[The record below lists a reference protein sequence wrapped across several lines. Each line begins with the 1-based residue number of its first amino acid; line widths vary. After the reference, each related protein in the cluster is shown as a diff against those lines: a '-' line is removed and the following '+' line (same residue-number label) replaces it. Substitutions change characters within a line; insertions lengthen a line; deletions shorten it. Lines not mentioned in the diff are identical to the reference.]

1 LRRRLYMDP
10 QSELARQT
18 LARLMPSAWAA
29 HLVVG
34 SNRSLPPVRS
44 WLYAPGNNPKL
55 LERVFSAGADAVIL
69 DLEDAVPPDQKE
81 RARQLVAEVVRARA
95 GRPGPALFVRVNHPD
110 TGLGEADLHAVVGPG
125 LDGLRVPKVE
135 GAETARQVDDWISQA
150 EARNSLEPGGVALVC
165 NVESAAGV
173 WRADAI
179 AAARPRVLAL
189 AFGGVDFGRDIGAT
203 TGPDGVETLYARS
216 HLVLASRVAGVR
228 PPIDGVYT
236 QLADEAGL
244 ERTTQQAR
252 ALGFFGRS
260 AIHPRQVAVI
270 NRIFTPTADEL
281 AWAGQVIDTARKAEQ
296 ALASGAVQLATGE
309 FVDVAVVRR
318 AEALVQLA
326 AALRAA
332 RSNEEV
338 QPS

>member
-1 LRRRLYMDP
+1 M
-10 QSELARQT
+10 SK
-18 LARLMPSAWAA
+18 
-29 HLVVG
+29 
-34 SNRSLPPVRS
+34 RSLPPLRS

-69 DLEDAVPPDQKE
+69 DLEDAVPSEEKK
-81 RARQLVAEVVRARA
+81 RARDLVRDVVRARA
-95 GRPGPALFVRVNHPD
+95 GRPGPTLFVRINHPE
-110 TGLGEADLHAVVGPG
+110 TGLGEADLHAAVGAG

-135 GAETARQVDDWISQA
+135 SAETVRQVDDWISQA
-150 EARNSLEPGGVALVC
+150 EVRNGLEPGSIALVC

-189 AFGGVDFGRDIGAT
+189 AFGGVDFGRDIGAMI
-203 TGPDGVETLYARS
+203 GPDAVETLYARS

-260 AIHPRQVAVI
+260 AIHPRQVPVI

-281 AWAGQVIDTARKAEQ
+281 SWARQVIEAARSAEQ
-296 ALASGAVQLATGE
+296 AARKGALQLATGE

-326 AALRAA
+326 NALGISAG
-332 RSNEEV
+332 NQEV
-338 QPS
+338 QRS